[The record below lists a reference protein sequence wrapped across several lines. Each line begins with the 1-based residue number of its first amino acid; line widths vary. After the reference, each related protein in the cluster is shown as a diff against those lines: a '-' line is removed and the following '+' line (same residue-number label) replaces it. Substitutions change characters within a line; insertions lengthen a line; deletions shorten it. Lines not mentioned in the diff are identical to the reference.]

1 MGTIVNAVAVV
12 FGALIGLK
20 IRQGLPKKVEQC
32 AMKLLGLSVAIIGL
46 NGVLTA
52 MLSVDGDGKLTSS
65 GSLLLIV
72 SLVVGGILGQF
83 WNIDAKLIQGGK
95 WMEQKFGKDGFAK
108 GFINAS
114 LVFCVGAMAIVGAL
128 ADGLS
133 GDSSILYIKSMLDFI
148 CSIILASTLG
158 FGVLFSFLPIL
169 IYQGAITLFASV
181 LSPLIS
187 DALLSSI
194 CMVGYTIVLCI
205 GIHFLGF
212 TVVPTANLL
221 PALLVP
227 ILYEFIVWL
236 YQTIILQ
243 LLNPIVSTF
252 YSFLA

>member
-1 MGTIVNAVAVV
+1 MGTIVNAAAVV
-12 FGALIGLK
+12 LGALIGLK
-20 IRQGLPKKVEQC
+20 IRKGLPKKVEQS

-52 MLSVDGDGKLTSS
+52 MLSTDVDGKLTSS

-72 SLVVGGILGQF
+72 SLVVGGILGEY
-83 WNIDAKLIQGGK
+83 WNVDAKLVHAGK
-95 WMEQKFGKDGFAK
+95 RMEQKFGKDGFAK

-169 IYQGAITLFASV
+169 LYQGTMTVFASV

-187 DALLSSI
+187 DALLGSI
-194 CMVGYTIVLCI
+194 CMVGYAIVLCI
-205 GIHFLGF
+205 GVQFLGL
-212 TVVPTANLL
+212 TVIPTANLL
-221 PALLVP
+221 PCLLVP

-236 YQTIILQ
+236 YQTIFLPLMNQ
-243 LLNPIVSTF
+243 LC
-252 YSFLA
+252 A